1 MQVGIIGLAQSGKS
15 TLFRALSPA
24 AEGGGIATV
33 KVPDDRVDTLSDI
46 FKPKK
51 TTYPSIEF
59 RDIDI
64 ALDDD
69 GSFSTQ
75 TVQGMREADAVAVVV
90 RNFKNDAVAHPK
102 VTVDPLRDLK
112 EIEDMLFLT
121 DLLQIERRI
130 DRLEREHKRDR
141 EYDVLSRIGAGL
153 EEGRAIY
160 RQGLS
165 EDEKRTISGFRFL
178 SAKTLLVVL
187 NRDEDNF
194 YSNEAANAYCAER
207 GYDPIAFYG
216 TIEEEIG
223 MLPAGEQKAFLDDIG
238 LSGSATARFVSRC
251 YSMLDLISF
260 FTVGEDEVRAWNV
273 RRGSSA
279 AEAAGRIHT
288 DIAKGFIR
296 AETVSFE
303 QFVEAGSFRALKERG
318 LLRLESKEYTVQDG
332 EIMHFRFN
340 L

>member
-1 MQVGIIGLAQSGKS
+1 MQVGIVGLPRSGKS
-15 TLFRALSPA
+15 TLFRALSS
-24 AEGGGIATV
+24 GTDGGIATV
-33 KVPDDRVDTLSDI
+33 KVPDGRIAALSDM
-46 FKPKK
+46 FRPKK
-51 TTYPSIEF
+51 TTYPSILF

-64 ALDDD
+64 ALEDD
-69 GSFSTQ
+69 GSFSTN
-75 TVQGMREADAVAVVV
+75 TVQAMREADAVAVVV

-121 DLLQIERRI
+121 DLLQIERRL
-130 DRLEREHKRDR
+130 DRLEREHKKDA
-141 EYDVLSRIGAGL
+141 EYKVLSRIGAGL

-160 RQGLS
+160 RQKMA
-165 EDEKRTISGFRFL
+165 ENEKKSVSGFRFL
-178 SAKTLLVVL
+178 SAKPLLVVL
-187 NRDEDNF
+187 NKDENDGIPDD
-194 YSNEAANAYCAER
+194 AVTAYCIEC
-207 GYDPIAFYG
+207 GYETITFFG
-216 TIEEEIG
+216 RIEEEIG
-223 MLPAGEQKAFLDDIG
+223 MLPPEEQKDFLDDIG
-238 LSGSATARFVSRC
+238 LAGSATSRFVRSC

-260 FTVGEDEVRAWNV
+260 FTVGEDEVRAWNI

-279 AEAAGRIHT
+279 AEAAARIHT

-296 AETVSFE
+296 AETVLFE
-303 QFVEAGSFRALKERG
+303 QFVEAGSFKVLKERG